1 MELSTRITR
10 FTISWFYILSLVS
23 PPEIAVKIKWVGS
36 VWLSI
41 LGFLEQ
47 LHPCSVCNPA
57 RVFLTSKSSYLLLP
71 NDTPKIETGTGN
83 GSAKGWFR
91 VLNSN
96 PAGPIKPSR

>member
-23 PPEIAVKIKWVGS
+23 PPEIAVRIKWVGS